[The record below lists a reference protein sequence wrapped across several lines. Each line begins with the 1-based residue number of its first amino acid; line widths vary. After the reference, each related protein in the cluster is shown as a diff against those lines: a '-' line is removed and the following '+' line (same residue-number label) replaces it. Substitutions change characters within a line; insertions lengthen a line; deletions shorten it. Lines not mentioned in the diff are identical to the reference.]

1 MGQARTVST
10 SAGVTLDSGALIA
23 LERGDRRMIALL
35 AQVLAQK
42 LELHVPAGVVGQTW
56 RDRKRQV
63 TLARLLR
70 AKEVR
75 VIPLDDALARACGK
89 LCGSKNTAD
98 VVDASVVLTARRT
111 GDRIVTSDLRDLR
124 QLDSK
129 SVIIAI

>member
-1 MGQARTVST
+1 M
-10 SAGVTLDSGALIA
+10 L
-23 LERGDRRMIALL
+23 ALL
-35 AQVLAQK
+35 TQVLAQK

-75 VIPLDDALARACGK
+75 VIPLDDALARACGE

-124 QLDSK
+124 HLDSK